1 MGEQEGEGDRG
12 GRGRDS
18 EAGREIWER
27 WRGREI
33 GTGGKY
39 MEVL

>member
-18 EAGREIWER
+18 EIGREIWER
-27 WRGREI
+27 RRGRER
-33 GTGGKY
+33 GRGGKD